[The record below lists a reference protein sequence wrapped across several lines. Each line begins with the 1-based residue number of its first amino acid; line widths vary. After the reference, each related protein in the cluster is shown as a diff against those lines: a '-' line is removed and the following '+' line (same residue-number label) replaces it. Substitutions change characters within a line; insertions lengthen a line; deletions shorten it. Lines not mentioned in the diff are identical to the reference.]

1 MSDPEPGSKERLM
14 TLLKDVRIAMM
25 STRGSDGHFHSRPM
39 ATSDIEFDGALYFLS
54 SDHSGK
60 VMDLQRDTDTILTY
74 ADEGKQLYIALRG
87 DTEVITDKESIK
99 AHWTASARGWF
110 PKGPDDP
117 EVALLKVTI
126 REAEYWDAPNGKAVV
141 LFAYA
146 KAMLTGEKP
155 GNIGEHGRLNL

>member
-14 TLLKDVRIAMM
+14 ELLKDVRIAMM

-39 ATSDIEFDGALYFLS
+39 ATSDIAFDGALYFLS
-54 SDHSGK
+54 NDHSGK
-60 VMDLQRDTDTILTY
+60 VMDLERDKDTILTY
-74 ADEGKQLYIALRG
+74 ANESKQLYIALRG
-87 DTEVITDKESIK
+87 DAEVITDKDAIK
-99 AHWTASARGWF
+99 QHWTASARGWF

-117 EVALLKVTI
+117 EIALLKVTI

-146 KAMLTGEKP
+146 KAMLTGQKP
-155 GNIGEHGRLNL
+155 GNIGEHERLKL

>member
-39 ATSDIEFDGALYFLS
+39 ATSDIDFDGALYFLS
-54 SDHSGK
+54 NDHSGK
-60 VMDLQRDTDTILTY
+60 IGDVERDVDTILTY

-87 DTEVITDKESIK
+87 TTEVITDKAAIK
-99 AHWTASARGWF
+99 QHWAASARGWF

-141 LFAYA
+141 LIAYA
-146 KAMLTGEKP
+146 KAMLTGQKP
-155 GNIGEHGRLNL
+155 GNIGEHGRLDL

>member
-14 TLLKDVRIAMM
+14 ELLKGARIAMM
-25 STRGSDGHFHSRPM
+25 STRGADGHFHSRPM

-60 VMDLQRDTDTILTY
+60 VMDLERDRDTILTY

-87 DTEVITDKESIK
+87 ETEVITDKEAIK
-99 AHWTASARGWF
+99 QHWTASARGWF

-155 GNIGEHGRLNL
+155 GNIGEHERLTL